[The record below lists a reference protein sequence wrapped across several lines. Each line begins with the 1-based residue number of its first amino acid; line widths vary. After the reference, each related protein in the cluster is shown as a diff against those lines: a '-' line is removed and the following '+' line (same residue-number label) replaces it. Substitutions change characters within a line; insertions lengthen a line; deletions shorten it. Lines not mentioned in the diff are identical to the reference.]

1 MLNVILITQTRWKKT
16 KQNAIFRENILFII
30 GIVNVKVKTD
40 MKIKNILSILFVLL
54 CGCCTVEKDK
64 GLVDF
69 VVDYRLVESN
79 SMYAT
84 KAVTNEDV
92 LFAIQQTLPA
102 TVQLVFKNS
111 AGVSTVVNSGERT
124 KLAADHYS
132 VTGSYIPGSLGD
144 ITTDVKF
151 TATPYITFYAL
162 LDIVQGLANYTVNG
176 TFCSFALTIYYDE
189 TAKGYYNENKE
200 IPFQKYD
207 ELGNVYV
214 QGMTS
219 NKEFD
224 ILLVP
229 ANTKYEETSFRF
241 SGNSNTTKYT
251 FVENGKFY
259 KLHPALKG
267 SSGSVV
273 ELGYPEFVE
282 GTVKE

>member
-1 MLNVILITQTRWKKT
+1 MITAKHFKEKEFQRCTPPCSL
-16 KQNAIFRENILFII
+16 Q
-30 GIVNVKVKTD
+30 D
-40 MKIKNILSILFVLL
+40 MAQGTIKCIMSLL
-54 CGCCTVEKDK
+54 CAILLWGCHTDKDN
-64 GLVDF
+64 GLVD
-69 VVDYRLVESN
+69 VIVDYRLVESN
-79 SMYAT
+79 SMYGT

-92 LFAIQQTLPA
+92 LFAISQTLPS

-111 AGVSTVVNSGERT
+111 AGASTVVNSGERT

-151 TATPYITFYAL
+151 TATPYITFYAS
-162 LDIVQGLANYTVNG
+162 LDIVQGVANYTVNG
-176 TFCSFALTIYYDE
+176 TFKSFALTIDYDE

-207 ELGNVYV
+207 DLGIVYV
-214 QGMTS
+214 QGMTA

-224 ILLVP
+224 ISLVP
-229 ANTKYEETSFRF
+229 ASGKYEETSFRF

>member
-1 MLNVILITQTRWKKT
+1 MKNITT
-16 KQNAIFRENILFII
+16 LII
-30 GIVNVKVKTD
+30 GA
-40 MKIKNILSILFVLL
+40 ILSM
-54 CGCCTVEKDK
+54 GCTVEKDN

-111 AGVSTVVNSGERT
+111 AGASTVVNSGERT

-151 TATPYITFYAL
+151 TATPYITFYAS
-162 LDIVQGLANYTVNG
+162 LDIVQGVANYTVNG
-176 TFCSFALTIYYDE
+176 TFKSFALTIDYDE
-189 TAKGYYNENKE
+189 TTKGYYNENKE

-207 ELGNVYV
+207 DLGIVYV
-214 QGMTS
+214 QGMTN
-219 NKEFD
+219 NKEFT
-224 ILLVP
+224 ISLVP
-229 ANTKYEETSFRF
+229 SNTKYEETEFRF
-241 SGNSNTTKYT
+241 TGNSNTTKYT
-251 FVENGKFY
+251 YVENGKYY
-259 KLHPALKG
+259 KLHPALMG
-267 SSGSVV
+267 SKGSVV
-273 ELGYPEFVE
+273 ELGFPDFVE

>member
-1 MLNVILITQTRWKKT
+1 MKK
-16 KQNAIFRENILFII
+16 
-30 GIVNVKVKTD
+30 
-40 MKIKNILSILFVLL
+40 ILSLLFVLFS
-54 CGCCTVEKDK
+54 CISCTKEKDN

-111 AGVSTVVNSGERT
+111 AGASTVVNSGERT

-132 VTGSYIPGSLGD
+132 VTGTYIAGSLGE

-151 TATPYITFYAL
+151 TASPYITFYGS
-162 LDIVQGLANYTVNG
+162 LDIVQGVSNYTVNG
-176 TFCSFALTIYYDE
+176 TFKAFALAIDYDE
-189 TAKGYYNENKE
+189 TVKGYYNETKE

-207 ELGNVYV
+207 DLGLVFV

-219 NKEFD
+219 SKEFEV
-224 ILLVP
+224 ILEP
-229 ANTKYEETSFRF
+229 ANSKYEQTSFRF
-241 SGNSNTTKYT
+241 TGNSNTTKYT
-251 FVENGKFY
+251 YVENGKYY

-273 ELGYPEFVE
+273 ELDFPEFVE
-282 GTVKE
+282 GNVKDND

>member
-1 MLNVILITQTRWKKT
+1 MKKITT
-16 KQNAIFRENILFII
+16 LII
-30 GIVNVKVKTD
+30 GA
-40 MKIKNILSILFVLL
+40 ILSM
-54 CGCCTVEKDK
+54 GCTVEKDN

-102 TVQLVFKNS
+102 TVQVVFKNS
-111 AGVSTVVNSGERT
+111 AGASTVVNSGERT

-151 TATPYITFYAL
+151 TAMPYITFYAS
-162 LDIVQGLANYTVNG
+162 LDIVQGVANYTVNG
-176 TFCSFALTIYYDE
+176 TFKSFALTIDYDE
-189 TAKGYYNENKE
+189 TAKGYHNENKE

-207 ELGNVYV
+207 DLGLVFV

-219 NKEFD
+219 SKEFEV
-224 ILLVP
+224 ILEP
-229 ANTKYEETSFRF
+229 ANSKYEQTSFRF
-241 SGNSNTTKYT
+241 TGNANTTKYT
-251 FVENGKFY
+251 YVENGKFY

-282 GTVKE
+282 GTIKE